1 MANEGEAN
9 FYSYLA
15 CTASA
20 DEAVRF
26 SGYYSIFFH
35 VINNVFDILG
45 EKEGDKY
52 LRHISP
58 RVILLAK
65 GDRGYWLNKR
75 SKLLNAAQDLML
87 DIYLRGNNVSGG
99 RKSYSGVIGLIM
111 AWEEKKSA
119 QRPR

>member
-1 MANEGEAN
+1 MKTYWSIEKQ
-9 FYSYLA
+9 LRVI
-15 CTASA
+15 
-20 DEAVRF
+20 DEWKSGCWIQVTCPTDDDQRELEERF
-26 SGYYSIFFH
+26 NIPDYFMS
-35 VINNVFDILG
+35 D
-45 EKEGDKY
+45 
-52 LRHISP
+52 ISP

-75 SKLLNAAQDLML
+75 SKLLNDAQDLML